1 MTTSVHYVQLPHGA
15 EPPQNVVA
23 APFQA
28 VVISEEA
35 VSPEWRARVSA
46 WLVKTG
52 CLYMCAWGTDCSEWD
67 TSVDMANIK
76 ANCYEE
82 IPEDRFVMTTWHKNE
97 PLAEAFWFAKNNAHH
112 PTVAIQNTL
121 LVHVA
126 RVNRERELLASFAEA

>member
-1 MTTSVHYVQLPHGA
+1 MTTSVHYVQLQHGA
-15 EPPQNVVA
+15 EPPLNVVA

-28 VVISEEA
+28 VVISEQS

-67 TSVDMANIK
+67 TSVDMANIE
-76 ANCYEE
+76 ANCHEE
-82 IPEDRFVMTTWHKNE
+82 IPEDRFVMTTWHENE
-97 PLAEAFWFAKNNAHH
+97 SLAGAFWFAKNNAHH

-126 RVNRERELLASFAEA
+126 QVNREKELLASFTEA